1 MLLILCTI
9 LITISLHFSIYL
21 IILNLLFIHFNI
33 QSQHLVV
40 SNSTFSTSFF
50 PTLSY
55 FGTSVWV
62 SKGLP
67 ADQHSIQNGIL
78 TTKSSRF
85 PLCIDPQQQAVNW
98 IKRTYAG
105 EISVRS
111 SVINHINHIFFN
123 QYTLSFIFFIYLFY
137 LILLLHRN
145 REEFNRKNF
154 NGTGFYQTFG
164 IGNTIWQS
172 IFI

>member
-1 MLLILCTI
+1 M
-9 LITISLHFSIYL
+9 
-21 IILNLLFIHFNI
+21 
-33 QSQHLVV
+33 
-40 SNSTFSTSFF
+40 
-50 PTLSY
+50 
-55 FGTSVWV
+55 WV

-105 EISVRS
+105 ETSVQYSAVIALSIRS
-111 SVINHINHIFFN
+111 STNLYFHSYRLHLVLPF
-123 QYTLSFIFFIYLFY
+123 
-137 LILLLHRN
+137 LLYRN
-145 REEFNRKNF
+145 REESHRKNF